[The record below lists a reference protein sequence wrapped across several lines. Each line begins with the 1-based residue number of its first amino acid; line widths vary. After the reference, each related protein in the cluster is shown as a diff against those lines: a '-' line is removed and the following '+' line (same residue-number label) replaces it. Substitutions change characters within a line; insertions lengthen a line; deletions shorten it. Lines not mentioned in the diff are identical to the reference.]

1 MKEKKKRK
9 KRGIHG
15 DDDRK
20 VANQILNLAMMK
32 NFKLKKSED
41 FFVSR
46 DFVRG
51 TEHIKKNFSKIKNYL
66 TDLN

>member
-1 MKEKKKRK
+1 
-9 KRGIHG
+9 
-15 DDDRK
+15 
-20 VANQILNLAMMK
+20 MK

-66 TDLN
+66 TDLNWGDRWISILLPVMSLLA